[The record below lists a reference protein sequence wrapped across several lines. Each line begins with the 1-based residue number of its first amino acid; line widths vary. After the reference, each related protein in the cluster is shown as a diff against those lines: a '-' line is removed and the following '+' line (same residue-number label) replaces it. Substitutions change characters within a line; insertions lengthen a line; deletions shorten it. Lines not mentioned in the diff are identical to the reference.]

1 MTSSRRRITRRVLGL
16 AATGLLAC
24 SAGAATLGAT
34 AAYAKPVKLSALTIS
49 VKTGNPTGTDD
60 KRRDSV
66 VELLVDTTKGGTRT
80 LVFSPASVQPGP
92 GGSADD
98 VPPFKLDPGTFTTSM
113 PINIDPGIISGFRL
127 RWLQGHNGWLN
138 GDEWDFG
145 GISVSGH
152 PTDNSPDI
160 PLLDAMGLDHH
171 FNKSQLL
178 GLASFPNCWSGSFD
192 GSIIVPPA
200 DPVHAD
206 VQCIEGQV
214 TGDFTLAAPATLS
227 ACGQSFTLPPAT
239 EIELVG
245 TRVDANNPAPG
256 WMKYTLTKQFTVSG
270 FTVTLELDITVSPSG
285 STARGTATLTG
296 LPPGCGFT
304 PVSVSLAAS

>member
-1 MTSSRRRITRRVLGL
+1 MIRCPRRILGL

-24 SAGAATLGAT
+24 SAGASALGAT
-34 AAYAKPVKLSALTIS
+34 AAYAKPIKLASVTIT

-80 LVFSPASVQPGP
+80 LVFSPASPQPGP

-98 VPPFKLDPGTFTTSM
+98 VTPFKLDPGTFAPTTA
-113 PINIDPGIISGFRL
+113 INIDPGIISGFRL
-127 RWLQGHNGWLN
+127 RWIQGHNGWIN

-145 GISVSGH
+145 GISVIGH
-152 PTDNSPDI
+152 PSDNSPDI
-160 PLLDAMGLDHH
+160 PLLDAIGLDHH
-171 FNKSQLL
+171 FNKNQTIP
-178 GLASFPNCWSGSFD
+178 LASFPNCWSGSFD
-192 GSIIVPPA
+192 GNIVIPPA
-200 DPVHAD
+200 DALHAD

-214 TGDFTLAAPATLS
+214 TGDFTLAAPATLG
-227 ACGQSFTLPPAT
+227 ACGQSFTLPAAT

-245 TRVDANNPAPG
+245 TRVDHDNPAPG
-256 WMKYTLTKQFTVSG
+256 WMKYTLTKDFTVSG
-270 FTVTLELDITVSPSG
+270 FTVTLELDITVSPDG

-304 PVSVSLAAS
+304 PVSVSLRAS